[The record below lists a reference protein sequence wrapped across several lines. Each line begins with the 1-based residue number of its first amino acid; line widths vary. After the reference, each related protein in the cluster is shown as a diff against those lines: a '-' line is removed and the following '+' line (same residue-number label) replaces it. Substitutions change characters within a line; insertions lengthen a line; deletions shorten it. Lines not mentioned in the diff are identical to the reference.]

1 MPAGC
6 SDVHQIHLSI
16 YLFPHTADKCLKG
29 LIPRDFKIRLQIF
42 ILGRQRERKGGEA
55 TSKETRTAA
64 NTDKPAPVA
73 HRTSNM
79 AVGFYDVKVP

>member
-1 MPAGC
+1 M
-6 SDVHQIHLSI
+6 SQRLNS
-16 YLFPHTADKCLKG
+16 KG
-29 LIPRDFKIRLQIF
+29 LQTKITDCYRLAD
-42 ILGRQRERKGGEA
+42 REGKGGEA

-79 AVGFYDVKVP
+79 AAGFHDVKVP